1 MVLNRLVPIGCAIL
15 CLVVGGAGSAAWA
28 AIPPAAAHAVDFQK
42 DVVPI
47 LQSSCVTCH
56 SSGKTEADL
65 SIETRDKLLEGGAS
79 DPAIVPGKSADS
91 LMIQLVSGEDPDRIM
106 PQKGKRLT

>member
-1 MVLNRLVPIGCAIL
+1 MVLKRLVFIFCVMISL
-15 CLVVGGAGSAAWA
+15 GSATRAIA
-28 AIPPAAAHAVDFQK
+28 EIPPAAARPVDFQK

-47 LQSSCVTCH
+47 LQASCVTCH

-65 SIETRDKLLEGGAS
+65 SIETRAKLLEGGAS

-91 LMIQLVSGEDPDRIM
+91 LMIQLVSPSQLFGCVP
-106 PQKGKRLT
+106 G